1 MLLGGEMDKHK
12 LNNFF
17 DYSLEPRRAILFEDV
32 KSNYASIEC
41 VQRNLNPLTTS
52 LCVMSRAD
60 NTKGLTLASSPTFK
74 KIFGMKNISRA
85 SDLPFIIETRKFNFP
100 QWYRTHTDIYG
111 QRTEPTLQY
120 VAFIESWAKRTW
132 LVPPQMQLYVDY
144 KIKVTEILT
153 NYTSIEEIHSY
164 SIDESFLDITES
176 LNFFYPDIRNRYEQ
190 MNLIALDLQREIL
203 DKLGLYVT
211 VGMGDNPLLAKL
223 AMDNYAKHNQNMRAL
238 IRYEDVP
245 SKLWTIS
252 NMTDFWGIG
261 KRTEK
266 RLNKLGISSIKELA
280 NADPLLLKQKLGTI
294 GLQHFFHANGIDESN
309 VREKYIPKSSSFSN
323 SQILPGDYHKQKE
336 IELVI
341 KEMAENLAIRLRK
354 GGKMA
359 SNLSL
364 YVGAA
369 ASSEHSS
376 IKISRNIEATQ
387 NTKELQDLAIRLFRE
402 KYQGGAVRQIG
413 ISGNQLSDNSVKQLS
428 LFETVEEN
436 QANEKQ
442 ESLQKA
448 IDEIREKFDFLS
460 IQKASSLS
468 EGSRVIYRNK
478 LIGGHAAS
486 QNKEDKAVS

>member
-1 MLLGGEMDKHK
+1 MDKQE
-12 LNNFF
+12 LNHFF

-74 KIFGMKNISRA
+74 KVFGMKNISRA

-111 QRTEPTLQY
+111 QRTEPTLQH

-190 MNLIALDLQREIL
+190 MNLITLDLQREIL

-245 SKLWTIS
+245 SKLWTLPK
-252 NMTDFWGIG
+252 MTDFWGIG

-266 RLNKLGISSIKELA
+266 RLNKLGISSIKELT

-323 SQILPGDYHKQKE
+323 SQILPRDYHKQKE

-341 KEMAENLAIRLRK
+341 KEMAENLAIGLRK
-354 GGKMA
+354 GGRMA

-387 NTKELQDLAIRLFRE
+387 NTKELQDLAILLFRE

-436 QANEKQ
+436 QFNEKQ

-486 QNKEDKAVS
+486 QNKEDKDVS

>member
-1 MLLGGEMDKHK
+1 MLGGTMEQSK
-12 LNNFF
+12 LNHLFN
-17 DYSLEPRRAILFEDV
+17 YSLEPRRAILFEDV

-60 NTKGLTLASSPTFK
+60 NSKGLTLASSSTFK
-74 KIFGMKNISRA
+74 KVFGMKNVSRA
-85 SDLPFIIETRKFNFP
+85 SDLPFLIETRKFNYP
-100 QWYRTHTDIYG
+100 QWYRTHTDIHG

-132 LVPPQMQLYVDY
+132 IVPPQMQLYVDY
-144 KIKVTEILT
+144 KIEVTDILT
-153 NYTSIEEIHSY
+153 NYTSIDEIHSY

-176 LNFFYPDIRNRYEQ
+176 LNFFYPEIKNRYEQ
-190 MNLIALDLQREIL
+190 MNRIALDLQREIL

-211 VGMGDNPLLAKL
+211 VGMGDTPLLAKI
-223 AMDNYAKHNQNMRAL
+223 AMDNYAKHNDNMRAL

-245 SKLWTIS
+245 NKLWTIPK
-252 NMTDFWGIG
+252 MTDFW
-261 KRTEK
+261 
-266 RLNKLGISSIKELA
+266 
-280 NADPLLLKQKLGTI
+280 
-294 GLQHFFHANGIDESN
+294 GIDESN
-309 VREKYIPKSSSFSN
+309 VREKYTPKSSSFSN
-323 SQILPGDYHKQKE
+323 SQILPRDYHKQRE

-341 KEMAENLAIRLRK
+341 EEMAENLAIRLRK
-354 GGKMA
+354 SGKLA

-364 YVGAA
+364 YTGAA
-369 ASSEHSS
+369 STSEYSS

-387 NTKELQDLAIRLFRE
+387 NTKELQDLAISLFRE
-402 KYQGGAVRQIG
+402 KYQGGTIRQVG
-413 ISGNQLSDNSVKQLS
+413 ISGNKLSDSSVKQLS
-428 LFETVEEN
+428 LFESVEEN
-436 QANEKQ
+436 QSNEKQ
-442 ESLQKA
+442 ESPQKA

-486 QNKEDKAVS
+486 QDKEDKDVS

>member
-1 MLLGGEMDKHK
+1 M
-12 LNNFF
+12 F
-17 DYSLEPRRAILFEDV
+17 
-32 KSNYASIEC
+32 
-41 VQRNLNPLTTS
+41 
-52 LCVMSRAD
+52 
-60 NTKGLTLASSPTFK
+60 
-74 KIFGMKNISRA
+74 
-85 SDLPFIIETRKFNFP
+85 
-100 QWYRTHTDIYG
+100 
-111 QRTEPTLQY
+111 
-120 VAFIESWAKRTW
+120 
-132 LVPPQMQLYVDY
+132 YVDY

-190 MNLIALDLQREIL
+190 MNLITLDLQREIL

-245 SKLWTIS
+245 SKLWTLPK
-252 NMTDFWGIG
+252 MTDFWGIG

-266 RLNKLGISSIKELA
+266 RLNKLGISSIKELT

-323 SQILPGDYHKQKE
+323 SQILPRDYHKQKE

-354 GGKMA
+354 GGRMA

-387 NTKELQDLAIRLFRE
+387 NTKELQDLAILLFRE

-436 QANEKQ
+436 QFNEKQ

-486 QNKEDKAVS
+486 QNKEDKDVS

>member
-1 MLLGGEMDKHK
+1 MDQ
-12 LNNFF
+12 LNQSQYF
-17 DYSLEPRRAILFEDV
+17 DYSLEPRRAILFQDV

-60 NTKGLTLASSPTFK
+60 NTKGLLLASSPTFK
-74 KIFGMKNISRA
+74 KVFGVKNVSRA
-85 SDLPFIIETRKFNFP
+85 SDLPFLIETRKFNYP
-100 QWYRTHTDIYG
+100 QWYRAHTDIHG
-111 QRTEPTLQY
+111 QRTEPSVQY
-120 VAFIESWAKRTW
+120 VAYIESWAKRTW

-144 KIKVTEILT
+144 KIKVTDILT

-164 SIDESFLDITES
+164 SIDESFLDVTES
-176 LNFFYPDIRNRYEQ
+176 LNLFYPDIENRYVQ
-190 MNLIALDLQREIL
+190 MNHIALDLQRAIL
-203 DKLGLYVT
+203 HKLGLYVT

-223 AMDNYAKHNQNMRAL
+223 AMDLYAKHNRNMRAL

-245 SKLWTIS
+245 DKLWTIPK
-252 NMTDFWGIG
+252 MADFWGIG

-266 RLNKLGISSIKELA
+266 RLNKLGITTIKELA
-280 NADPLLLKQKLGTI
+280 NANPLLLKQKLGTI

-309 VREKYIPKSSSFSN
+309 VRKKYVPKSSSFSN
-323 SQILPGDYHKQKE
+323 SQILPRDYPKQRE

-341 KEMAENLAIRLRK
+341 REMAENLATRLRK
-354 GGKMA
+354 GGKLA

-369 ASSEHSS
+369 ATSEYSSL
-376 IKISRNIEATQ
+376 KISRNIEATQ
-387 NTKELQDLAIRLFRE
+387 NTKELQDLAITLFRE
-402 KYQGGAVRQIG
+402 KYEGGAVRQIG
-413 ISGNQLSDNSVKQLS
+413 ISGNRLSSASVKQLS
-428 LFETVEEN
+428 LFETPEESQN
-436 QANEKQ
+436 TEKQ

-448 IDEIREKFDFLS
+448 IDEIREKFDFLA

-478 LIGGHAAS
+478 LIGGHAAN
-486 QNKEDKAVS
+486 QEMEKKDVS

>member
-1 MLLGGEMDKHK
+1 MRTEN
-12 LNNFF
+12 LNKYF

-41 VQRNLNPLTTS
+41 VQHNLNPLTTS
-52 LCVMSRAD
+52 LAVMSRSD
-60 NTKGLTLASSPTFK
+60 NSKGLILASSPTLK
-74 KIFGMKNISRA
+74 KVFDMTNVSR
-85 SDLPFIIETRKFNFP
+85 SNELPFIIETRKFNYP
-100 QWYRTHTDIYG
+100 QWYRTHTDIHG
-111 QRTEPTLQY
+111 QRAEPTLQY
-120 VAFIESWAKRTW
+120 VAFIEPWAKRTW

-144 KIKVTEILT
+144 KIKVSEILT

-176 LNFFYPDIRNRYEQ
+176 LNLFYPHVENRYMQ
-190 MNLIALDLQREIL
+190 MNLMALDLQREIL
-203 DKLGLYVT
+203 SKLGLYVT

-223 AMDNYAKHNQNMRAL
+223 AMDNYAKHNPNMRAL

-245 SKLWTIS
+245 SKLWTLPK
-252 NMTDFWGIG
+252 MTDFWGIG

-266 RLNKLGISSIKELA
+266 RLNKLGITSIKDLA

-309 VREKYIPKSSSFSN
+309 VREKYVPKSTSFSN
-323 SQILPGDYHKQKE
+323 SQILPRDYHKQRE

-354 GGKMA
+354 GGKLA
-359 SNLSL
+359 GNLSL
-364 YVGAA
+364 YAGAA
-369 ASSEHSS
+369 STSEYSSV
-376 IKISRNIEATQ
+376 KISRNIDATQ
-387 NTKELQDLAIRLFRE
+387 NTKDLQDLAICLFRE
-402 KYQGGAVRQIG
+402 KYQGGAIRQIA
-413 ISGNQLSDNSVKQLS
+413 ISGNQLSDSSIKQLS
-428 LFETVEEN
+428 LFESVEEN
-436 QANEKQ
+436 QSNEKQ
-442 ESLQKA
+442 ESLQKV

-478 LIGGHAAS
+478 LIGGHTAS
-486 QNKEDKAVS
+486 QDKEEKDVS